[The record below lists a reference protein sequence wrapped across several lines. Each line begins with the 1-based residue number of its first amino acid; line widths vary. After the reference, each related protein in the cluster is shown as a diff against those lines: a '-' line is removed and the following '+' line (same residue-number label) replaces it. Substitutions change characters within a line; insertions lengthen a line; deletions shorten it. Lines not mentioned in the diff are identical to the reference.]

1 MTIKQEYPVL
11 GMGCAACAARVEK
24 VLQAQK
30 GVTQAT
36 VNFAAQ
42 TALVEYDSE
51 ACSPQQMRQ
60 CVQDAGYDLVIG
72 QDAHEAEEKASRTRR
87 EEWLRMRDRTAC
99 AALLSIAV
107 WGLQMFAPPSVLSSM
122 LIWLL
127 ATPVVLWLGRGF
139 FVNAWTQL
147 RHRSAGMDLLVATGT
162 GVAYLY
168 SAATL
173 LWHLH
178 PQGCAPLP
186 HLYFESASMIVT
198 FVLAGRLL
206 EARAKGHTTDALRS
220 LMSLSPQTVT
230 ATDSEGHTWEKRI
243 GDVQVGDLL
252 LARGGEHI
260 AVDGTVES
268 GSSYV
273 DESMLS
279 GEPIPVEKREGSR
292 VYAGTTNQQGS
303 FTYRARSV
311 GEQTLLAHIIR
322 MVREA
327 QGSKAP
333 VQRLADRVAAVFVPT
348 IMSLSVLTLIVW
360 GVLGGDEGWHRGL
373 TAAVSVLVVAC
384 PCALGLATPTAITV
398 GIGRAASEGILVQD
412 AAALEEACR
421 TQAVVLDKTGTL
433 TVGHPSVTGVSWNG
447 EGRLFAPVLAAL
459 ESRSTHPLA
468 EAVSNYLAEKGL
480 SGNSTQG
487 NLDVEAYSTLPG
499 MGIEASVQ
507 GTAYLL
513 GSRTLMASRGIS
525 LPADLS
531 AACSRWE
538 SEGQTTILLANQHEA
553 LAALAV
559 SDPLKPTSPEAVREL
574 GKMGIEVYMLTGDN
588 PRAAAAT
595 AQSAGIGNYQAGM
608 LPADKAHFISDLQ
621 SQGKHV
627 AMVGD
632 GINDSAALATA
643 NLSIAMGQGS
653 DMAMDVAMLTIMS
666 SDLRQIGRAIRLSRL
681 TVRTIRQNLFWA
693 FIYNLVGVPVAAGVL
708 YPFLGIMLDPMY
720 AGMAMAMSSISVVAN
735 SLRIKNKG

>member
-1 MTIKQEYPVL
+1 
-11 GMGCAACAARVEK
+11 MGCAACAARVEK
-24 VLQAQK
+24 ALQAQE
-30 GVTQAT
+30 GVLQAT

-42 TALVEYDSE
+42 TVFVEYDTE
-51 ACSPQQMRQ
+51 ACSPQKLRQ

-72 QDAHEAEEKASRTRR
+72 KNAHESELKASWKRLD
-87 EEWLRMRDRTAC
+87 EWQRMRNRTVW
-99 AALLSIAV
+99 AALLSIGV
-107 WGLQMFAPPSVLSSM
+107 WALQMFAPASVFSSM
-122 LIWLL
+122 LTWLL
-127 ATPVVLWLGRGF
+127 ATPVVLWLGRAF
-139 FVNAWTQL
+139 FVNAWKQL
-147 RHRSAGMDLLVATGT
+147 RHCSAGMDLLVATGT

-168 SAATL
+168 SAFML

-178 PQGCAPLP
+178 SQEGTTMP

-198 FVLAGRLL
+198 FVMIGRLL

-220 LMSLSPQTVT
+220 LMNLSPQTVT
-230 ATDSEGHTWEKRI
+230 ATDSEGHTWEKSI

-279 GEPIPVEKREGSR
+279 GEPVPVEKCAGSL

-303 FTYRARSV
+303 FTYRARNV
-311 GEQTLLAHIIR
+311 GDQTLLAHIIR

-348 IMSLSVLTLIVW
+348 IMSLSVLTLLAW
-360 GVLGGDEGWHRGL
+360 GLLDGDGGWQRGL

-398 GIGRAASEGILVQD
+398 GIGLAANAGILIQD

-433 TVGHPSVTGVSWNG
+433 TIGHPSVTGVSWNG
-447 EGRLFAPVLAAL
+447 DSTLLAPVLMAL

-468 EAVSNYLAEKGL
+468 EAVKKYLTENGL
-480 SGNSTQG
+480 AGSAPQG

-499 MGIEASVQ
+499 MGIEATVR

-513 GSRTLMASRGIS
+513 GSRSLMASRGIC
-525 LPADLS
+525 LPPKMSEAYTQ
-531 AACSRWE
+531 WE
-538 SEGQTTILLANQHEA
+538 NGGQTIILLANSQEA

-559 SDPLKPTSPEAVREL
+559 SDPLKPTSQKAVREMRD
-574 GKMGIEVYMLTGDN
+574 MGIEVHMLTGDN
-588 PRAAAAT
+588 SKAAEAT
-595 AQSAGIGNYQAGM
+595 AQAAGIENYRAGM
-608 LPADKAHFISDLQ
+608 LPGDKVRYIRELQ
-621 SQGKHV
+621 SHGMHV
-627 AMVGD
+627 AMAGD

-653 DMAMDVAMLTIMS
+653 DMAMDVAMLTIMG
-666 SDLRQIGRAIRLSRL
+666 SDLRQIEHAIRLSRI

-708 YPFLGIMLDPMY
+708 YPICGVMLDPMY
-720 AGMAMAMSSISVVAN
+720 AGMAMAISSISVVIN
-735 SLRIKNKG
+735 SLRIRNKV